1 MTFDEMKA
9 KIEEIAG
16 QIAGLEQTELILY
29 AELGKKIMPEL
40 AQDSEYAPLVG
51 KINETIE
58 KGALLRREENSLND
72 EYQKLLKACTCLYC
86 NAVNSVGSVFC
97 EECGKKLGEIPPG
110 YCTGCGCQNN
120 PEMNFCGK
128 CGLKLSKPEP
138 Q

>member
-9 KIEEIAG
+9 RLEEITG
-16 QIAGLEQTELILY
+16 LIAELDQTELTLC

-40 AQDSEYAPLVG
+40 AQDSEHAPLVG
-51 KINETIE
+51 RINEAIE
-58 KGALLRREENSLND
+58 KRDGLCQEEIALNEEY
-72 EYQKLLKACTCLYC
+72 ERQIKACTCLYC
-86 NAVNSVGSVFC
+86 NAVNTAGSAFC

-110 YCTGCGCQNN
+110 YCTGCGWKNN